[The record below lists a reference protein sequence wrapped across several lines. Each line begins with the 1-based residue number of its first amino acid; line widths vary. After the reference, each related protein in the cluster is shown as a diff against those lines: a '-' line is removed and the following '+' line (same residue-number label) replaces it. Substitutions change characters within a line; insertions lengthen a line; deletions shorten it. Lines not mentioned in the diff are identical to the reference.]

1 LSPEQVSIAA
11 AEAALIKAFEAR
23 TAALTDPSNA
33 ELREELQK
41 YWTEAATPT
50 VLAQL
55 DEFVRDSKVL
65 VLNENPEAFLDVLPG
80 SEQVA
85 PDRVDV
91 TFCRLNSNIIVVR
104 LDGVEAV
111 LNDIT
116 TTERWT
122 AAVLSVDGVW
132 KVAGVDLQ
140 SDADGEVECDEL
152 P

>member
-1 LSPEQVSIAA
+1 VSIAA
-11 AEAALIKAFEAR
+11 AEAALVNAFETH

-33 ELREELQK
+33 ELRAELER
-41 YWTEAATPT
+41 YWTQSATPT

-91 TFCRLNSNIIVVR
+91 PFCRLNSNIIVVR
-104 LDGVEAV
+104 LDAIDAV

-122 AAVLSVDGVW
+122 AAVVFVDGAW
-132 KVAGVDLQ
+132 KVAGADLLR
-140 SDADGEVECDEL
+140 DADGEVECDEL
-152 P
+152 L